1 MLAEANPQPA
11 DAADNS
17 ADAADNSAD
26 AADNSADAAGARL
39 LAEAKSENAA
49 DDAEG
54 ADGADDKMRP
64 DGEEEWVT
72 APPPTV
78 TVEKN
83 QPVQPEEEDAELKK
97 LEKQYS
103 DGVSSPAA
111 ASEVG

>member
-1 MLAEANPQPA
+1 LLAEANPQP
-11 DAADNS
+11 

-39 LAEAKSENAA
+39 LAEAKSENSA

-72 APPPTV
+72 APHPTV

-83 QPVQPEEEDAELKK
+83 QPVQTEEEEDAELKK
-97 LEKQYS
+97 LEKQYY
-103 DGVSSPAA
+103 DGVSSTAA